1 MKKTGKVIGKLLI
14 GLVILAVA
22 VLAASGVIGSR
33 LNKKDNSGFS
43 ADLLGFENARFAAA
57 GSGFAAVSDVS
68 CRLYGRN
75 GETLCTASRSYPQLQ
90 IAGAEDFAAVWSEGG
105 SGITLLRRDGA
116 ADLDFSGGVT
126 AADVNAAG
134 TAVILAGEIGYKGSV
149 TVVDKENNAVY
160 RVYIGSGY
168 PLDADI
174 SPDSDRV
181 AVLSLTAEGST
192 VSVYNTDSEQL
203 HAEYREEERSCF
215 DLEYL
220 SDGRLLLVSAQQAT
234 FLKDDGKKLG
244 EVSFEGEF
252 LKGYASGEG
261 YAVLILGS
269 YKAGSAGQI
278 LITDTAGNLLRSLD
292 TAAET
297 EGVSAAG
304 KYLAVRFA
312 DETVIYDT
320 ELNVLGSLQD
330 TAGIQAAV
338 MRADGSAVII
348 SGGKAAVFEPQ

>member
-22 VLAASGVIGSR
+22 VLAASGVIGSKI
-33 LNKKDNSGFS
+33 NKKDNSGFS

-57 GSGFAAVSDVS
+57 GSGFAAVSDIS

-75 GETLCTASRSYPQLQ
+75 GEILCTASRSYPQLQ
-90 IAGAEDFAAVWSEGG
+90 AAGAEGCAAVWSEGG
-105 SGITLLRRDGA
+105 SGITLLRASGA
-116 ADLDFSGGVT
+116 ADLEFSGGVT
-126 AADVNAAG
+126 AADMNDEG
-134 TAVILAGEIGYKGSV
+134 TAVVLAGEIGYKGSV
-149 TVVDKENNAVY
+149 TVIDQENNAVY

-168 PLDADI
+168 PVDADI

-192 VSVYNTDSEQL
+192 VSVYDTDREEL
-203 HAEYREEERSCF
+203 HAEYSEAGKSCF

-220 SDGRLLLVSAQQAT
+220 SDGRLLLISAQQAS
-234 FLKDDGKKLG
+234 FLKDDGKLLG
-244 EVSFEGEF
+244 ELSFEGEF
-252 LKGYASGEG
+252 LKGYASGDG
-261 YAVLILGS
+261 FAVLLLGR
-269 YKAGSAGQI
+269 YKAGSAGRV
-278 LITDTAGNLLRSLD
+278 LLTDTAGNPLRYLD
-292 TAAET
+292 TDAET

-304 KYLAVRFA
+304 KYLAVRYT
-312 DETVIYDT
+312 DETVVYDT

-348 SGGKAAVFEPQ
+348 SGGKAAVYEP

>member
-22 VLAASGVIGSR
+22 VLAASGVIGSKI
-33 LNKKDNSGFS
+33 NKKDNSGFS

-57 GSGFAAVSDVS
+57 GSGFAAVSDIS

-75 GETLCTASRSYPQLQ
+75 GEILCTASRSYPQLQ
-90 IAGAEDFAAVWSEGG
+90 AAGAEGCAAVWSEGG
-105 SGITLLRRDGA
+105 SGITLLRASGA
-116 ADLDFSGGVT
+116 ADLEFSGGVT
-126 AADVNAAG
+126 AADMNDEG
-134 TAVILAGEIGYKGSV
+134 TAVVLAGEIGYKGSV
-149 TVVDKENNAVY
+149 TVIDQENNAVY

-168 PLDADI
+168 PVDADI

-192 VSVYNTDSEQL
+192 VSVYDTDREEL
-203 HAEYREEERSCF
+203 HAEYSEAGKSCF

-220 SDGRLLLVSAQQAT
+220 SDGRLLLISAQQAS
-234 FLKDDGKKLG
+234 FLKDDGKLLG
-244 EVSFEGEF
+244 ELSFEGEF
-252 LKGYASGEG
+252 LKGYASGDG
-261 YAVLILGS
+261 FAVLLLGR
-269 YKAGSAGQI
+269 YKAGSTGRV
-278 LITDTAGNLLRSLD
+278 LLTDTAGNPLRYLD
-292 TAAET
+292 TDAET

-304 KYLAVRFA
+304 KYLAVRYT
-312 DETVIYDT
+312 DETVVYDT

-348 SGGKAAVFEPQ
+348 SGGKAAVYEP

>member
-43 ADLLGFENARFAAA
+43 ADLLGYENASFAAA
-57 GSGFAAVSDVS
+57 GSGFAAVSDIS
-68 CRLYGRN
+68 CRLYGRS
-75 GETLCTASRSYPQLQ
+75 GEILCTASRSYSRLQ
-90 IAGAEDFAAVWSEGG
+90 VAGAEGCAAVWSEGE
-105 SGITLLRRDGA
+105 SGITLLRSSGA

-126 AADVNAAG
+126 AADINDAG
-134 TAVILAGEIGYKGSV
+134 TAVVLAGEIGYKGSV

-174 SPDSDRV
+174 SPNSDRV

-192 VSVYNTDSEQL
+192 VSVYDTDSEQL
-203 HAEYREEERSCF
+203 RAEYSEEGRSCF

-220 SDGRLLLVSAQQAT
+220 SDGRLLLISAQQAT

-252 LKGYASGEG
+252 LKGYAAGEG
-261 YAVLILGS
+261 FVVLLLGS

-292 TAAET
+292 TDSET
-297 EGVSAAG
+297 EAVSAAG
-304 KYLAVRFA
+304 KYLAVRFS
-312 DETVIYDT
+312 DETVIYDS
-320 ELNVLGSLQD
+320 ELNVLGNLQD

-348 SGGKAAVFEPQ
+348 SGGAAAVYEP